1 MRYNSASRYELILRN
16 IRGSFTI
23 LKCRVFEF
31 LPKLSK
37 EKRPKGRYELGRLYK
52 SPRIRKIGEIG
63 RKNIFLS
70 EGRVMNLGNSNR
82 VAYLLSVFQKL

>member
-1 MRYNSASRYELILRN
+1 MEFYKVGLIHCTEHRGEVRN
-16 IRGSFTI
+16 YYIS
-23 LKCRVFEF
+23 C
-31 LPKLSK
+31 PKLSK

-52 SPRIRKIGEIG
+52 SPRIRKIGEKG